1 LSDDLISSETTSNPA
16 IDADANLAKPSW
28 SIDDDAFA
36 LVEGEPLTTA
46 GVLI

>member
-1 LSDDLISSETTSNPA
+1 MSDDLISSETTSNPA

-36 LVEGEPLTTA
+36 FVDGAPFIVA